1 VRNAGDGRD
10 EGQWRA
16 ARQSAGAEAPPV
28 DLLLHGLDTDALKGG
43 RSGQAAVMDEL
54 RGSLCEYDRHC
65 GGSSLVPGKK
75 PVRQEMPRKAQT
87 DSILA
92 GQVWPLLV
100 GSSSL
105 CAPRSRPDEGKCR
118 RERRSRWRPYSFVCL
133 VRRLWPVVGGMLLA
147 RMASSVTQWSNCPQ
161 LVTLRGLTS
170 CSERWLTMDRVR
182 WTSFRH
188 SRCLL
193 RFLRHRTTRG
203 VRKCPSHL
211 PDALS
216 LSTAARVPF

>member
-1 VRNAGDGRD
+1 MRSAGDGRD

-87 DSILA
+87 DSIHR
-92 GQVWPLLV
+92 
-100 GSSSL
+100 SSL
-105 CAPRSRPDEGKCR
+105 AAACG
-118 RERRSRWRPYSFVCL
+118 FIVL
-133 VRRLWPVVGGMLLA
+133 VRAVLTARRGEMSQRAAIPLAALLFCVFGSPAVACGWGHVVGNRSTLINLLNEEA
-147 RMASSVTQWSNCPQ
+147 A
-161 LVTLRGLTS
+161 LVEDVGNNL
-170 CSERWLTMDRVR
+170 
-182 WTSFRH
+182 
-188 SRCLL
+188 
-193 RFLRHRTTRG
+193 
-203 VRKCPSHL
+203 
-211 PDALS
+211 
-216 LSTAARVPF
+216 